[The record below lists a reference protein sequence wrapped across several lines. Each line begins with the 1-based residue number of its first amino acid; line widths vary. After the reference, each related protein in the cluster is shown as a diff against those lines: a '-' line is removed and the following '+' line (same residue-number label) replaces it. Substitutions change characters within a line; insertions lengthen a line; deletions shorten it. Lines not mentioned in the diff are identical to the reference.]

1 MEAKSKKEELKKLQ
15 GEYYAII
22 EKDKPNLSSSSI
34 QQYSRSLKKLY
45 DIMVKNPDY
54 NSTKLDFLK
63 NRENVKKA
71 IENYSAS
78 TIRNY
83 YTAIITILDTETNRD
98 KATIR
103 HYEDIVKSFNTQY
116 KDDNMNKEISEKQ
129 KPNFIKPEEVLE
141 LISRLQTA
149 YSETDDEQKRNNL
162 EMGILAYK
170 ILYHHPIRNEL
181 ATLQTI
187 PLKEYKKLTQEQK
200 EKNNYLVVGTKR
212 LFMARYGFKTD
223 KKKEYL
229 NIQINIEDKGL
240 KRDIF
245 RYIKKLTNN
254 EVFPLLS
261 KKQEKKW
268 DIKSQKGY
276 EELNEEEKEQQQKLN
291 KIERDNYKKNALSTL
306 LITLSKKYI
315 NKKLSTTILAKI
327 LLSHKHYDTIKS
339 LEKDAK
345 SRGHSVATQSLVYI
359 KKPIE

>member
-1 MEAKSKKEELKKLQ
+1 MEAKTKKELLNKLQ

-22 EKDKPNLSSSSI
+22 EKDKSNLSSSSI

-71 IENYSAS
+71 IENYSPS

-103 HYEDIVKSFNTQY
+103 HYENIVKSFNTQY

-129 KPNFIKPEEVLE
+129 KPNFVKPQEVLE

-149 YSETDDEQKRNNL
+149 YSETDDEQKRKNL

-187 PLKEYKKLTQEQK
+187 PLKEYKKLTEEVR

-229 NIQINIEDKGL
+229 NFHINIEDKGL

-245 RYIKKLTNN
+245 RYIKKLQTN

-261 KKQEKKW
+261 KKQEEKW
-268 DIKSQKGY
+268 DIKSP
-276 EELNEEEKEQQQKLN
+276 EEYKKLNKEQKEQQKLDI
-291 KIERDNYKKNALSTL
+291 IERDNYKKNALSTL

-327 LLSHKHYDTIKS
+327 LLSHKHYETIKS

>member
-1 MEAKSKKEELKKLQ
+1 MEVKSHKEQLKQLQ
-15 GEYYAII
+15 SEYYAII

-34 QQYSRSLKKLY
+34 EQYSRSLKKLY
-45 DIMVKNPDY
+45 EIMVKNPDY
-54 NSTKLDFLK
+54 NFIKLDFLK
-63 NRENVKKA
+63 NRKNVKTA

-103 HYEDIVKSFNTQY
+103 HYENIVKSFNTQY

-129 KPNFIKPEEVLE
+129 KPNFVKPEEVLE

-149 YSETDDEQKRNNL
+149 YSETDDKDKRQKL
-162 EMGILAYK
+162 EMGIIAYK

-187 PLKEYKKLTQEQK
+187 PLKEYKKLTEK
-200 EKNNYLVVGTKR
+200 EREKNNYLVIGTKR

-240 KRDIF
+240 KRDIL
-245 RYIKKLTNN
+245 RYVKKLPNN

-261 KKQEKKW
+261 EKQEEKKM
-268 DIKSQKGY
+268 DKTD
-276 EELNEEEKEQQQKLN
+276 
-291 KIERDNYKKNALSTL
+291 RDNYKKNALSTL

-327 LLSHKHYDTIKS
+327 LLSHKHYDTVKS

-345 SRGHSVATQSLVYI
+345 SRGHSVATQNLVYI
-359 KKPIE
+359 KKPIQ

>member
-1 MEAKSKKEELKKLQ
+1 MEAKSKKELLKQLQ

-71 IENYSAS
+71 IENYSPS

-103 HYEDIVKSFNTQY
+103 HYENIVKSFNTQY

-149 YSETDDEQKRNNL
+149 YSETDDEQKRQNL

-187 PLKEYKKLTQEQK
+187 PLKEYKKLTEEEK

-212 LFMARYGFKTD
+212 IFMARYGFKTD

-261 KKQEKKW
+261 KKQEDKKM
-268 DIKSQKGY
+268 DKTD
-276 EELNEEEKEQQQKLN
+276 
-291 KIERDNYKKNALSTL
+291 RDNYKKNALSTL

-327 LLSHKHYDTIKS
+327 LLSHKHYDTVKS

>member
-1 MEAKSKKEELKKLQ
+1 MEAKTKKELLNKLQ

-22 EKDKPNLSSSSI
+22 EKDKSNLSSSSI

-71 IENYSAS
+71 IENYSPS

-103 HYEDIVKSFNTQY
+103 HYENIVKSFNTQY

-129 KPNFIKPEEVLE
+129 KPNFVKPQEVLE

-149 YSETDDEQKRNNL
+149 YSETDDEQKRKNL

-187 PLKEYKKLTQEQK
+187 PLKEYKKLTEEVR

-229 NIQINIEDKGL
+229 NFHINIEDKGL

-261 KKQEKKW
+261 KKQEEKW
-268 DIKSQKGY
+268 DIKSP
-276 EELNEEEKEQQQKLN
+276 EEYKKLNKEQKEQQKLDI
-291 KIERDNYKKNALSTL
+291 IERDNYKKNALSTL

-327 LLSHKHYDTIKS
+327 LLSHKHYETIKS

>member
-1 MEAKSKKEELKKLQ
+1 MEAKTKKELLNKLQ

-22 EKDKPNLSSSSI
+22 EKDKSNLSSSSI

-63 NRENVKKA
+63 NRENVKEA
-71 IENYSAS
+71 IKNYSAS

-103 HYEDIVKSFNTQY
+103 HYENIVKSFNTQY

-129 KPNFIKPEEVLE
+129 KPNFVKPEEVLE

-149 YSETDDEQKRNNL
+149 YSETDDEQKRKNL

-187 PLKEYKKLTQEQK
+187 PLKEYKKLTEEVR

-261 KKQEKKW
+261 EKQEEKKM
-268 DIKSQKGY
+268 DKTD
-276 EELNEEEKEQQQKLN
+276 
-291 KIERDNYKKNALSTL
+291 RDNYKKNALSTL

-327 LLSHKHYDTIKS
+327 LLSHKHYETIKS